1 MTILPASQIPSALS
15 TDWLSTVPMEATGQ
29 PQSSDS
35 LSSAQANGK
44 LCLPYFRRLFYL
56 LVIGFVSGRSLQ
68 VLVFALLTDAL
79 YIRHRQSIKCSYH
92 L

>member
-1 MTILPASQIPSALS
+1 
-15 TDWLSTVPMEATGQ
+15 MEATSQ

-35 LSSAQANGK
+35 FSSAQTNGK
-44 LCLPYFRRLFYL
+44 LCLSYFSAPILF
-56 LVIGFVSGRSLQ
+56 VIGFVFGRSLQ

-79 YIRHRQSIKCSYH
+79 YIRHRQSIKCSYD

>member
-1 MTILPASQIPSALS
+1 MTILPASQISSALS
-15 TDWLSTVPMEATGQ
+15 TDWLSTVPMEATVQ

-35 LSSAQANGK
+35 ISSAQTNGK
-44 LCLPYFRRLFYL
+44 LCLPYFSAPILF
-56 LVIGFVSGRSLQ
+56 VIGFVFGRSLQ

>member
-15 TDWLSTVPMEATGQ
+15 TDWLSTVPMEEATGQ

-35 LSSAQANGK
+35 LSSAQTNGK
-44 LCLPYFRRLFYL
+44 LCLPYFSAPILF
-56 LVIGFVSGRSLQ
+56 VIGFVFGRSLQ